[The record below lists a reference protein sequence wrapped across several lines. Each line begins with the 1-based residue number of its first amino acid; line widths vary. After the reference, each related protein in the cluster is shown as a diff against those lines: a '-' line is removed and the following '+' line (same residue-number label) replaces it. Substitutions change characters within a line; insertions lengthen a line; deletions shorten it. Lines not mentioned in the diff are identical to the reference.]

1 MVLFGRKGRVNVSN
15 KVATCNYKNSV
26 SIKHVS
32 KYFNDFCALKDI
44 TLNIK
49 KGSIHALLGENGAG
63 KSTLM
68 NILYGFYRADSGEIF
83 INGEK
88 VNIPSYKLKPG
99 DKVML
104 REKSRKT
111 ELFVNTFKENELN
124 NLPYIEKDI
133 DNFVGTY
140 VREPKRDELP
150 IEIDEQLIVEFYSK

>member
-88 VNIPSYKLKPG
+88 VNIKNSNTAIKLG
-99 DKVML
+99 IGMVHQHFML
-104 REKSRKT
+104 VQP
-111 ELFVNTFKENELN
+111 FTFCK
-124 NLPYIEKDI
+124 I
-133 DNFVGTY
+133 
-140 VREPKRDELP
+140 
-150 IEIDEQLIVEFYSK
+150 